1 MTETTI
7 DSIVRDSLASN
18 GMTLHYY
25 VQALQMALRCLR
37 DINLN
42 HHGAIGTVELVVDAN
57 NMVRLPDGYIDYIKI
72 GHRRGRYVVPM
83 AQNSSYNRL
92 PSIISGAE
100 APYESYGVSGVFDPY
115 STSARSAYGEQL
127 GRIYGMG
134 DGTRTDVFKVI
145 PERGVALIGEYIA
158 VGETIVLEYIYQPDY
173 ANAMAFVPAYA
184 EESIKTY
191 ISMSFA
197 RMYGRRLGEIER
209 LNRDYQNAVRR
220 MRAATY
226 ALTKEDLLGLERRN
240 IKLSIKG

>member
-1 MTETTI
+1 MIETTI

-42 HHGAIGTVELVVDAN
+42 HHGAIGTVEITVDTN
-57 NMVRLPDGYIDYIKI
+57 NTVKLPDAYIDYIKV

-92 PSIISGAE
+92 PSVVNQAE
-100 APYESYGVSGVFDPY
+100 APYESYGVSGVYDPY
-115 STSARSAYGEQL
+115 STSARSQYGEQL

-145 PERGVALIGEYIA
+145 PERGMALIGEYISP
-158 VGETIVLEYIYQPDY
+158 GEVIVLEYIYQPDY
-173 ANAMAFVPAYA
+173 ANAMVFVPAYV
-184 EESIKTY
+184 EEAIKTY
-191 ISMSFA
+191 IAMSFA

-220 MRAATY
+220 LRSAKFT
-226 ALTKEDLLGLERRN
+226 LTKEDLLGLERRN
-240 IKLSIKG
+240 TKLSIKG